1 MKSIPSKL
9 ATSSLALALMA
20 GASPKA
26 SAATYYFGYS
36 SGPNGT
42 SSSGSW
48 GDSNNWYRDPGGWAS
63 GIPGASD
70 TAISNNGGPLL
81 VSSTQAANILQV
93 GYGGV
98 ASSLDLQSTLSF
110 SNSKIAQFG
119 AAGAALGTLTMTTG
133 SPVLTG
139 ADYLEFG
146 TNASTNGLLTMS
158 KGSVSATNM
167 IVGNAGAGTVNM
179 SGGTIDVSV
188 LYLANQVGSTGTFNL
203 SGGTVSVWA
212 MYFNQGNAG
221 HLTLSG
227 SGKLVYQGGDLSTV
241 NAWISQGK
249 ITGGQAA
256 QVGSNIEISVVPEPA
271 SLSLLGL
278 GALPILLRRRRTLSP
293 S

>member
-42 SSSGSW
+42 SNSGSW
-48 GDSNNWYRDPGGWAS
+48 GDSNNWYGPGGWAS
-63 GIPGASD
+63 STPGASD

-81 VSSTQAANILQV
+81 VSSTQVANILQI
-93 GYGGV
+93 GYSG
-98 ASSLDLQSTLSF
+98 APSSLDLQSTLTIS
-110 SNSKIAQFG
+110 SGGAAQFG
-119 AAGAALGTLTMTTG
+119 YAGAALGTLTMTTG

-139 ADYLEFG
+139 AAYLEFG

-158 KGSVSATNM
+158 TGSVSATNM
-167 IVGNAGAGTVNM
+167 IVGNAGNGTVNM

-188 LYLANQVGSTGTFNL
+188 LYLANQAGSSGTFNL

-221 HLTLSG
+221 HLALSG

-241 NAWISQGK
+241 NGWISQGK

-256 QVGSNIEISVVPEPA
+256 QVGNNIEISVVPEPA

-278 GALPILLRRRRTLSP
+278 GALPFLLRRHRTLSP

>member
-63 GIPGASD
+63 STPGASD

-93 GYGGV
+93 GYGGA
-98 ASSLDLQSTLSF
+98 ASSLDLQNTLTIS
-110 SNSKIAQFG
+110 SGGVAQFG
-119 AAGAALGTLTMTTG
+119 YAGAALGTLTMTTG

-139 ADYLEFG
+139 AAYLEFG

-158 KGSVSATNM
+158 TGSVSATNM
-167 IVGNAGAGTVNM
+167 IVGNAGNGTVNM

-188 LYLANQVGSTGTFNL
+188 LYLANQAGSSGTFNL

-221 HLTLSG
+221 HLALSG

-256 QVGSNIEISVVPEPA
+256 QVGNNIEISVVPEPA

-278 GALPILLRRRRTLSP
+278 GALPFLLRRHRTLSP